1 MFIQSS
7 LLPFHRFRFSFY
19 SPRGKR
25 FIEFINKR
33 PVYNIVDWFSIT
45 VLLARFHSRHL
56 RGLSINEGNKNGI
69 RLMGVARFKIVGT
82 RALEIEYL

>member
-7 LLPFHRFRFSFY
+7 LLPFHRSSFH

-33 PVYNIVDWFSIT
+33 AVYNIVDWFSIT
-45 VLLARFHSRHL
+45 SVLLARFHPRRLH
-56 RGLSINEGNKNGI
+56 GLPINEGNKNGI
-69 RLMGVARFKIVGT
+69 RLMGVARFKIVGIFE
-82 RALEIEYL
+82 RLK